1 MGQLRR
7 WTPTQ
12 RWSMKT
18 ITQSLQ
24 TALAAM
30 EEETNVVQLQLV
42 VSNAKVVG
50 RLFNLISY

>member
-1 MGQLRR
+1 
-7 WTPTQ
+7 
-12 RWSMKT
+12 MKI